1 MFTTCWYRWVSLCDK
16 HLSHCHAFSLCDHH
30 VTQKTQ
36 SNIFPLTACLNCFS
50 AEWNCDRSW
59 WPKNTCVPLT
69 LFSRQRYTYWS
80 RRTRFRASTR
90 SSGWRCHPSSL
101 TAPPPP
107 FTIIPLSSHTLS
119 SGRRTRTETTSSS
132 TRRGWCGCSLRMRCR
147 CYRSSLSQSPL
158 LRASSTRARVWLPNR
173 SGFVLSCNLLSSPSL
188 TTANIEILVTS
199 K

>member
-101 TAPPPP
+101 TAPPHHSRSFLYPP
-107 FTIIPLSSHTLS
+107 TRCHQVEGHAPRRLHLLLEEADAAAHWECDVDATVQVCHSHHSSGLPLRGQECGCQTGQDLSSHVT
-119 SGRRTRTETTSSS
+119 
-132 TRRGWCGCSLRMRCR
+132 
-147 CYRSSLSQSPL
+147 CYHPPL
-158 LRASSTRARVWLPNR
+158 L
-173 SGFVLSCNLLSSPSL
+173 LLQ
-188 TTANIEILVTS
+188 T
-199 K
+199 